1 MVGNHYYFHISVFY
15 SLLCTKAHN
24 LAESLNV
31 IVKNEHFGRDEI
43 SVNLQWSN
51 HDTDNPRISLNVS
64 TMPVVQPI
72 LTSLTGVTFTVAYNT
87 FYNVS
92 VVATL
97 NDAVCDR
104 VRTSLIPLHYS
115 ELTS

>member
-1 MVGNHYYFHISVFY
+1 M
-15 SLLCTKAHN
+15 
-24 LAESLNV
+24 
-31 IVKNEHFGRDEI
+31 IVENRDFGTDGI

-51 HDTDNPRISLNVS
+51 HDTDNSRISFNVS
-64 TMPVVQPI
+64 TTPEVQPI
-72 LTSLTGVTFTVAYNT
+72 SISMTGATLTVAYNT

-97 NDAVCDR
+97 SDAVCDR
-104 VRTSLIPLHYS
+104 VRMSLIPLHYS